1 MTLEKMSMIEPNV
14 VSSGYPETC
23 QLQDEKILAL
33 SMTDNMDAVT
43 FSIKDEDHT
52 IGNALRWVIMKNPNV
67 TFCGYSIPHP
77 SEFKIHFRIQTDGIF
92 NLIKIRINHSLPSS
106 GQGTV

>member
-1 MTLEKMSMIEPNV
+1 MIEPNA

-23 QLQDEKILAL
+23 LLQDEKVVAL
-33 SMTDNMDAVT
+33 STTNNMDAIT

-52 IGNALRWVIMKNPNV
+52 IGNALRWIIMKNPNV

-77 SEFKIHFRIQTDGIF
+77 SEFKIHFRIQTDGTNKF
-92 NLIKIRINHSLPSS
+92 
-106 GQGTV
+106 